1 MDLDTLRALI
11 TAASFA
17 TFLGVVWW
25 AYSARRKSGFDR
37 AARSIL
43 DEGDD
48 QQGKVRG
55 DGQ

>member
-1 MDLDTLRALI
+1 MDLDIIRALI

-25 AYSARRKSGFDR
+25 AYSARRKSGFER

-48 QQGKVRG
+48 RQGTVRG

>member
-1 MDLDTLRALI
+1 MDLDTIRALI

-17 TFLGVVWW
+17 TFLGVVGW
-25 AYSARRKSGFDR
+25 AYSVRRKSGFDR
-37 AARSIL
+37 AAQSIL

-48 QQGKVRG
+48 PQGKVRG

>member
-1 MDLDTLRALI
+1 MDLDAIRSLI

-25 AYSARRKSGFDR
+25 AYSARRKSAFDR

-43 DEGDD
+43 DDADD
-48 QQGKVRG
+48 QQGNVRR